1 MARSNQATQPNQ
13 GSSYDPEFESRI
25 GVYRRRQRLLVA
37 RSIHFQASRVDFE
50 TACRA
55 KLSNPDSVQFFWQ
68 ESNNRRHTHRG
79 WVMLGFDT
87 RENCRLALNELANF
101 RVRNRD
107 VNISKAS
114 RRAFAPTD
122 QATQGSSLAQ
132 AAAPA
137 NPDAAPP
144 PTTTTTTTRTTT
156 RTTIITTT
164 TAVEEIPTAPAADI
178 MTALVTYLDRPSA
191 PQ

>member
-1 MARSNQATQPNQ
+1 MSRSNQATQQNQ
-13 GSSYDPEFESRI
+13 GPNYDPEFESRI

-37 RSIHFQASRVDFE
+37 RSIHFRASRADFE

-68 ESNNRRHTHRG
+68 DANHVGHTNHRG

-87 RENCRLALNELANF
+87 RENCRLAQRELVNF
-101 RVRNRD
+101 RVRNRN
-107 VNISKAS
+107 VNISVAS
-114 RRAFAPTD
+114 KRAFAPAD
-122 QATQGSSLAQ
+122 QSSQESSLAQ

-137 NPDAAPP
+137 NPGVAPPP
-144 PTTTTTTTRTTT
+144 PTTTTTTTRTA
-156 RTTIITTT
+156 TTT
-164 TAVEEIPTAPAADI
+164 TAAASVEETSTAPAADI
-178 MTALVTYLDRPSA
+178 MAALLESLDRPSA